1 MLRQQDRLRL
11 DGAFEGYPQD
21 VTVPDYE
28 SFNIVDFQTMQ
39 GTWAE
44 VLELDVK
51 GKAVL
56 PTDVALQMLIEARR
70 SVMAKRKQP
79 MLVDA
84 IENAAFNMATNLPI
98 VITEQFMELY
108 ND

>member
-1 MLRQQDRLRL
+1 MLRQQDRARL
-11 DGAFEGYPQD
+11 DAAFEGYKPE
-21 VTVPDYE
+21 VTTPDYE
-28 SFNIVDFQTMQ
+28 AFHIGDFQTMQ

-79 MLVDA
+79 MLVNA

-98 VITEQFMELY
+98 VITEQFMERY